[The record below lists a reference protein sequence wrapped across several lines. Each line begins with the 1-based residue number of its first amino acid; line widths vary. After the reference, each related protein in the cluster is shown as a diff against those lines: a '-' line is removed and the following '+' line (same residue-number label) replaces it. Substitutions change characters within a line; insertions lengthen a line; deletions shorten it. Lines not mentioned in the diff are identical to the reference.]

1 MELENKRTKG
11 KAGEDLACKYLEAC
25 GYRIIERNYQY
36 GHGEIDIVAMDG
48 NELVFV
54 EVKSRKS
61 LEYGEPEF
69 AFTRNKINQ
78 VRKIACAYL
87 VERNFRDQ
95 VCRIDAVAILFQ
107 AEGKPKIKLYKNAQK

>member
-1 MELENKRTKG
+1 MEKENKRAKG

-48 NELVFV
+48 EELVFV

-61 LEYGEPEF
+61 LEFGEPEF
-69 AFTRNKINQ
+69 AFTRNKLNQ
-78 VRKIACAYL
+78 VRKIASAYL
-87 VERNFRDQ
+87 VEHDLRDQ
-95 VCRIDAVAILFQ
+95 ICRIDAVAVLFQ
-107 AEGKPKIKLYKNAQK
+107 SGQRPKIRLYKNAQK